1 MAKKTTHIKG
11 ANVVATNGKGA
22 SFEHHES
29 FDDNL
34 LPDSTELS
42 KLKELDPTI
51 IEWVKER
58 TAKEQD
64 SRISFN
70 DRKMSL
76 LEKNNSRFFILDILS
91 MLSAFAIIIAGMWF
105 SYFLLIHKEVVTS
118 TIFAGGTILFAANA
132 FLNFRNKKSTETPKK

>member
-1 MAKKTTHIKG
+1 MAKQTRHIKG
-11 ANVVATNGKGA
+11 SNIVAPHSKGA

-34 LPDSTELS
+34 LPDSIELA
-42 KLKELDPTI
+42 KLKELDPNI

-64 SRISFN
+64 SRIDFN

-76 LEKNNSRFFILDILS
+76 LERNNARLFTLDVIS
-91 MLSAFAIIIAGMWF
+91 IIAAFVIIISGMWF
-105 SYFLLIHKEVVTS
+105 SYFLLIHKEVITS

-132 FLNFRNKKSTETPKK
+132 FLNFRRKKSTETPKD